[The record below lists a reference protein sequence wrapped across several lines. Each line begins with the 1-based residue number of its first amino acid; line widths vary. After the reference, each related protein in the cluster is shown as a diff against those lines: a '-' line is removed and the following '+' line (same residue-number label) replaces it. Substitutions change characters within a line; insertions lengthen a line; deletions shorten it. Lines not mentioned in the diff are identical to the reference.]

1 MITPI
6 NVNLSTPV
14 APASF
19 SSKAASFLLTA
30 CKATAVAIATLALY
44 ASVLAVGITLLIG
57 VQAIEMGTLPSNFLS
72 SNVTAIAS
80 SMISALKSPVE
91 VFKKIWRLENPFSS
105 NAQPNVI
112 TITPNVTLTLA
123 V

>member
-1 MITPI
+1 MTTPI
-6 NVNLSTPV
+6 NVNSSTPV

-19 SSKAASFLLTA
+19 SLKAASFLLTA

-57 VQAIEMGTLPSNFLS
+57 VQALEMGTIPSSFLS

-80 SMISALKSPVE
+80 SIISALKSPVE

-112 TITPNVTLTLA
+112 TITPNVALTLA